1 MKTENERSGGVLKKK
16 KASRFYIRPRT
27 CQFKSGKHNFEKL
40 FIPEHV
46 MQIKPGARKVTDG
59 HFKR

>member
-1 MKTENERSGGVLKKK
+1 MKKENERSGGVLKKKK

-40 FIPEHV
+40 FIPEHDIAN
-46 MQIKPGARKVTDG
+46 QTGGEKSHGRP
-59 HFKR
+59 F